1 MPRTKQTKQ
10 TIIETEESGASEIE
24 QNCKPAADGEIEEG
38 QEEEIRRLIGSLGPE
53 TRVYIYKADHAGK
66 SFLTNCEPSFWSEQW
81 LQQSY
86 GEGTYYIQLR
96 NHKGIR
102 AGRTIRIGPL
112 PAGEKPTQIVA
123 PTVIPPI
130 QANAQFDFRTQLLID
145 ELSAQRQMILKMIE
159 RPVERT
165 SMAELV
171 EAMTALKAMTPAS
184 PAAATGMEAIMSI
197 LKTGIEIGATGNV
210 EMKKD
215 GILSTIK
222 EALPILGEVVKTVFA
237 KSNAENPQGGTAA
250 QLPAAG
256 EDRSLAM
263 LRHGVSYLK
272 QKALQG
278 KRPDVYI
285 DFILENLDDPQ
296 WQPFLRMCQGPFE
309 EIAKIDPELLNA
321 PFRPWFEQLWNEL
334 KAAINQTPGE
344 QANGTIENTN
354 AGGPAGD

>member
-1 MPRTKQTKQ
+1 MPRTKK
-10 TIIETEESGASEIE
+10 TIIETEESAQSDIDQDSKPASENE
-24 QNCKPAADGEIEEG
+24 VQEE
-38 QEEEIRRLIGSLGPE
+38 QEEEIRRLINILGPE
-53 TRVYIYKADHAGK
+53 ARVFVYRADHTGK
-66 SFLTNCEPSFWSEQW
+66 IFLTNCEPNFWSEQW

-86 GEGTYYIQLR
+86 GEGTYYIQIR
-96 NHKGIR
+96 NHKGNWGG
-102 AGRTIRIGPL
+102 ARTVRIGPL
-112 PAGEKPTQIVA
+112 PAGEKPAQIVPA
-123 PTVIPPI
+123 VATPAA
-130 QANAQFDFRTQLLID
+130 QANGQLDLRTQLLID
-145 ELSAQRQMILKMIE
+145 ELNAQRQMIMKMIE
-159 RPVERT
+159 RPAEGT
-165 SMAELV
+165 SMTELV
-171 EAMTALKAMTPAS
+171 QAMAALKAMTTPS
-184 PAAATGMEAIMSI
+184 PEAVTGMEAIMSI
-197 LKTGIEIGATGNV
+197 LKTGMEIGATGNV

-237 KSNAENPQGGTAA
+237 KSNAENPQGSMAA

-263 LRHGVSYLK
+263 LRHGISYLK

-296 WQPFLRMCQGPFE
+296 WQPFLKMCQGPFE
-309 EIAKIDPELLNA
+309 EIAKIDPDLLNA

-334 KAAINQTPGE
+334 KAAINQTPEE
-344 QANGTIENTN
+344 QSHGTIENTD